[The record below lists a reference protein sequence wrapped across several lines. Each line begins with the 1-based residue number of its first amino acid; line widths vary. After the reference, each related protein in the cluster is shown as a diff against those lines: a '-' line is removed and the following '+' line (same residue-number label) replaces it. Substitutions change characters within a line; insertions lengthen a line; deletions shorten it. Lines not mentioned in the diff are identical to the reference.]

1 LREAWFESGHHHGRV
16 AALRLAEQQM
26 HVLGHHY
33 IAHNYEVKPPSDL
46 LQDLEKEIT
55 ITIPVSSEVEKLSG
69 MCPV

>member
-1 LREAWFESGHHHGRV
+1 
-16 AALRLAEQQM
+16 M
-26 HVLGHHY
+26 HVLGHHH